1 MYNKSSYQTPA
12 VEIVCLSEDI
22 ITTSTIEDK
31 EATGSFTY
39 DWFFGT
45 VLQNGGWQQ

>member
-22 ITTSTIEDK
+22 ITSSTIESM
-31 EATGSFTY
+31 ETTGTFTY
-39 DWFFGT
+39 GWFFGT
-45 VLQNGGWQQ
+45 GGSDND

>member
-22 ITTSTIEDK
+22 ITSSTIESMETVGK
-31 EATGSFTY
+31 FTY
-39 DWFFGT
+39 GWFFGT
-45 VLQNGGWQQ
+45 GGSNND